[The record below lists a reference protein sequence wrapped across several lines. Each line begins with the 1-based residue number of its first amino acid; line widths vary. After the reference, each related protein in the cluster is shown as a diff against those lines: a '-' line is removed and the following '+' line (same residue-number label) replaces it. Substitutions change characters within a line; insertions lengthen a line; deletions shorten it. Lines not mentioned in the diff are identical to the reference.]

1 LQEALH
7 NSAMNCHRCRRH
19 LQKERED
26 SMSGRLQPV
35 WTDSVGNVT
44 QAAYIPIL
52 SLIRPT
58 LTIAALA
65 LRLVEHLSALT

>member
-1 LQEALH
+1 
-7 NSAMNCHRCRRH
+7 
-19 LQKERED
+19 
-26 SMSGRLQPV
+26 MSGRLQPV